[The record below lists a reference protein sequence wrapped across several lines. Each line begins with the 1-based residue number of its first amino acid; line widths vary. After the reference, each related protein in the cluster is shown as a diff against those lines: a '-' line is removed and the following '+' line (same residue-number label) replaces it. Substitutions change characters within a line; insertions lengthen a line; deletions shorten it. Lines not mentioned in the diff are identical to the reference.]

1 MNWDVISGQWKQ
13 LKGKAQQKWGKLSDS
28 DWNLIEGKRE
38 QLVGRLQELYGKQ
51 QGRGRT
57 RRRRLGPRSLH

>member
-13 LKGKAQQKWGKLSDS
+13 LKGQAQQRWGKLSDS
-28 DWNLIEGKRE
+28 DWDRIEGKRE

-51 QGRGRT
+51 KDEAEREVDEWGRGM
-57 RRRRLGPRSLH
+57 H